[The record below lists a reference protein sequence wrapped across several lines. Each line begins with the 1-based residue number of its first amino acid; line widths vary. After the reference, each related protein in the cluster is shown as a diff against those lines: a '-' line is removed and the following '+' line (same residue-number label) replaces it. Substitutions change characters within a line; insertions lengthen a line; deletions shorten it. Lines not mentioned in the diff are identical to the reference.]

1 MRLKE
6 NATNYTFKVF
16 KASDIKY
23 KKISKNARSFTLWR
37 GKMFLKR
44 GNRYFIDITNNKIIT
59 AGKAY

>member
-6 NATNYTFKVF
+6 NATNCKFKVF

-44 GNRYFIDITNNKIIT
+44 GNLYDIDIANNKIIT